1 MPTFVYMTRCDGCG
15 HCVDICP
22 SDIMHIDKTYRRAYN
37 IEPNMCWECYS
48 CVKACPQ
55 NAIDM
60 RGYADFA
67 PLGHSVRV
75 QRDEKKGTIA
85 WRIKFRNGTEKNFLS
100 PITTKP
106 WGQAI
111 PKLADVPGPSK
122 EMRDSQLLY
131 NEPKWIRMDEGGL
144 RTLEA
149 RRSQA
154 EERRLLLMAYDTII
168 EDGIDVLVVGAGL
181 GGSGAAWE
189 ARFWGQNKKI
199 VIAEKANI
207 DRSGAVAQGLY
218 AINCYMGTRWGEN
231 NPEDHVRYARIDL
244 MGLVREDLLFDMA
257 RHVDSTVHQFE
268 EWGLP
273 IMKDPKTGR
282 YLREGRWQIMIHG
295 ESYKPIVAEAAKK
308 SADKVFNRICVTH
321 LLMDD
326 SRENRVAGAV
336 GFNVRTGNYHVFKSK
351 TVICGAGGASNIFK
365 PRSVGEGSGR
375 TWYAPWSSASA
386 YGLMIDAGAK
396 MTQMENRI
404 VLARFKDGYG
414 PVGAYFLHLKTY
426 TQNCLGEE
434 YESKW
439 FPDLQKMVGKEYLDP
454 EASHLTHRPIPT
466 CLRNHCII
474 SEVNAGRGPI
484 HMVTMRAFQDPH
496 LEEVGWENFLGMTVG
511 QAVLWAATDVDPK
524 NENPELTTSEPYV
537 MGSHA
542 TCSGAWCSGPED
554 VSPPEYFWGYNR
566 MTTIEG
572 PVRRRRRG
580 RRHAAR
586 LLVGVVHRRPSRG
599 EGRLQVHRRR
609 QGRRHRRLRRADQPP
624 QGGDLQAHG
633 ALPDLPQ
640 CDRGGRRQPALHQ
653 SQAGPGPSA
662 EADGRVLRRR
672 DRQLHDQ
679 REAPEHRPQEAQ
691 DHGGRPREP
700 GRQGHPRA
708 AARVGIEAPSPRC
721 RVRHAAHAVPQGDAL
736 AGLLLPG

>member
-1 MPTFVYMTRCDGCG
+1 
-15 HCVDICP
+15 
-22 SDIMHIDKTYRRAYN
+22 
-37 IEPNMCWECYS
+37 
-48 CVKACPQ
+48 
-55 NAIDM
+55 
-60 RGYADFA
+60 
-67 PLGHSVRV
+67 
-75 QRDEKKGTIA
+75 
-85 WRIKFRNGTEKNFLS
+85 
-100 PITTKP
+100 
-106 WGQAI
+106 
-111 PKLADVPGPSK
+111 
-122 EMRDSQLLY
+122 
-131 NEPKWIRMDEGGL
+131 
-144 RTLEA
+144 
-149 RRSQA
+149 
-154 EERRLLLMAYDTII
+154 MAYKTIV
-168 EDGIDVLVVGAGL
+168 EDGIDILVVGAGL

-189 ARFWGQNKKI
+189 ARFWGQDKKI

-273 IMKDPKTGR
+273 IMKNPKTGT

-326 SRENRVAGAV
+326 SKENRVAGAV
-336 GFNVRTGNYHVFKSK
+336 GVNVRTGNYHVFKSK

-375 TWYAPWSSASA
+375 TWYAPWSSGSA
-386 YGLMIDAGAK
+386 YGLMIGAGAK

-426 TQNCLGEE
+426 TQNGLGEE
-434 YESKW
+434 YESNW
-439 FPDLQKMVGKEYLDP
+439 FPELQKMVGKEYLDP
-454 EASHLTHRPIPT
+454 EVSHLTHRPIPT
-466 CLRNHCII
+466 CLRNHALI

-484 HMVTMRAFQDPH
+484 HMVTMKAFQDPH

-524 NENPELTTSEPYV
+524 TENPELTTSEPYV

-542 TCSGAWCSGPED
+542 TGCGAWCSGPED

-566 MTTIEG
+566 MTTVEG
-572 PVRRRRRG
+572 LFGAGDAVGGTP
-580 RRHAAR
+580 HAFSS
-586 LLVGVVHRRPSRG
+586 GSFT
-599 EGRLQVHRRR
+599 EGRLAAKAACNYIDDGKAEGIVVSEEQISRRNKEIYKPLEHYKVYR
-609 QGRRHRRLRRADQPP
+609 NAIVAGDVNPHYINPQQGLDRLQKLMDEYCGGVTVNYMTNEKLLSIGLKKLKIMEEDLEKLAAKDIHELLRAWELKHRHRTAECVTQHTLFRKETRWPGYYYR
-624 QGGDLQAHG
+624 GDAMKVDDENWH
-633 ALPDLPQ
+633 
-640 CDRGGRRQPALHQ
+640 
-653 SQAGPGPSA
+653 
-662 EADGRVLRRR
+662 VLTVSRR
-672 DRQLHDQ
+672 DPKTA
-679 REAPEHRPQEAQ
+679 EYTMEKAPCYHL
-691 DHGGRPREP
+691 
-700 GRQGHPRA
+700 
-708 AARVGIEAPSPRC
+708 V
-721 RVRHAAHAVPQGDAL
+721 DADD
-736 AGLLLPG
+736 